1 MKTDEQKI
9 TYALSCVSTHT
20 PEELLHMIINL
31 DWEDVTNI
39 DKVVFHP
46 TFPKELYERLDRMA
60 AEQLG
65 PMSEERQRVQAERQ
79 RVQAERQRVQTE
91 IQRVQAEIKRADDLI
106 VDLRQKTET
115 VRNLNDIMEGQ
126 LGIYQELNAQMN

>member
-1 MKTDEQKI
+1 MKTDEQRI

-39 DKVVFHP
+39 DKVVFHD
-46 TFPKELYERLDRMA
+46 TFPKELYERLNRMA

-79 RVQAERQRVQTE
+79 RVQAERQR
-91 IQRVQAEIKRADDLI
+91 IQAEIKHADDLI

-115 VRNLNDIMEGQ
+115 VRNLNNIMEGQ
-126 LGIYQELNAQMN
+126 LGMYQELNAQMNYG

>member
-1 MKTDEQKI
+1 MKTDEQRI

-39 DKVVFHP
+39 DKVVFHD
-46 TFPKELYERLDRMA
+46 TFPKELYERLNRMA

-79 RVQAERQRVQTE
+79 R
-91 IQRVQAEIKRADDLI
+91 IQAEIKHADDLI

-115 VRNLNDIMEGQ
+115 VRNLNNIMEGQ
-126 LGIYQELNAQMN
+126 LGMYQELNAQMNYG